1 MATESFVTKLFN
13 YILSLKKVDSAK
25 DNPNK
30 FATIHN
36 LNMTELEKYIGN
48 MRALLL
54 EIAEKLDIGGVIDEM
69 LSQLYKS
76 KFQFTLNIRQPKNS
90 VVESNQYKKHFTIT
104 YVQEYGS
111 DGVTPIGNPYFV
123 IDGWDDT
130 TKLIVQARL
139 VNSNKV
145 AYIPIRFESLPG
157 RIIVETYEELDE
169 NIILTVV

>member
-54 EIAEKLDIGGVIDEM
+54 EIAEKLDIGGLIDEM

-111 DGVTPIGNPYFV
+111 DA
-123 IDGWDDT
+123 
-130 TKLIVQARL
+130 LCARHQIFQ
-139 VNSNKV
+139 V
-145 AYIPIRFESLPG
+145 
-157 RIIVETYEELDE
+157 
-169 NIILTVV
+169 